1 MWVICPNY
9 GFSSTF
15 YFDLGIAYTDVILS
29 QKGYATLH
37 YITQN
42 TIASN
47 IGYTVSRWDS
57 CKLEISGQ
65 Q

>member
-37 YITQN
+37 YITQLLR
-42 TIASN
+42 ILVIQLADE
-47 IGYTVSRWDS
+47 TVAN
-57 CKLEISGQ
+57 
-65 Q
+65 